1 MVNQFVPV
9 EAGSSTSSNPGAT
22 PGLVQPERL
31 HGPAVTV
38 EAGEGMAFRAALA
51 ERLQAQQAAA
61 GGAADAPADPSRMT
75 MGAQIMG
82 RATAMAEEMQSDQKY
97 VSKMLE
103 TATRTGDSMH
113 LMKAMMALN
122 DYQTRVQFVSKIVS
136 KATSSLDQ
144 LTKLQ

>member
-1 MVNQFVPV
+1 MVNNIAPV
-9 EAGSSTSSNPGAT
+9 DTGTGIGGDLAQPG
-22 PGLVQPERL
+22 RL
-31 HGPAVTV
+31 HGPSITV
-38 EAGEGMAFRAALA
+38 EAGEGAAFRAELA
-51 ERLQAQQAAA
+51 HRVQAQQAAA
-61 GGAADAPADPSRMT
+61 GQAPAAPGDPSRIG

-103 TATRTGDSMH
+103 TATRTGDAMH

>member
-1 MVNQFVPV
+1 MVNNIAPV
-9 EAGSSTSSNPGAT
+9 ETGTGIGSDLASAG
-22 PGLVQPERL
+22 RL
-31 HGPAVTV
+31 HGPSFTT
-38 EAGEGMAFRAALA
+38 EAGEGAAFRAELA
-51 ERLQAQQAAA
+51 HRVQQQQAAA
-61 GGAADAPADPSRMT
+61 GLGPGTSNDPSRIG

-103 TATRTGDSMH
+103 TATRTGDAMH